1 MKPYIWMLLSLTAV
15 SVSMGACR
23 PKQTAVRSA
32 GGMVF
37 CVADTVT
44 IGELPDTVHLGRMR
58 EGERIVKEFR
68 VRNSGSV
75 PMVVGKV
82 DSDCGCIFSEYDRQ
96 PVAPGGE
103 VALSVS
109 FDSGGYR
116 GYILK
121 KVDVVT
127 TLRPQPLTFYMDA
140 YIEG

>member
-1 MKPYIWMLLSLTAV
+1 MLLSLTAV
-15 SVSMGACR
+15 SVSMEACR
-23 PKQTAVRSA
+23 PKQTAVRSS

-44 IGELPDTVHLGRMR
+44 LGELPDTVHLGRMR

-121 KVDVVT
+121 KVDVMT

>member
-23 PKQTAVRSA
+23 PKQTAVRSS

-44 IGELPDTVHLGRMR
+44 LGELPDTVHLGRMR

>member
-15 SVSMGACR
+15 SASMGACR
-23 PKQTAVRSA
+23 PKQTAVRSS

-44 IGELPDTVHLGRMR
+44 LGELPDTVHLGRMR

-121 KVDVVT
+121 KVDVMT

>member
-15 SVSMGACR
+15 GVFMLSCR
-23 PKQTAVRSA
+23 QKQTAVRSS
-32 GGMVF
+32 GGMIF

-44 IGELPDTVHLGRMR
+44 LGELPDTVHLGRMR

-96 PVAPGGE
+96 PVAPGE
-103 VALSVS
+103 EKILSVS

-121 KVDVVT
+121 KVNIVT
-127 TLRPQPLTFYMDA
+127 TVRPQPLTFYMDA
-140 YIEG
+140 YIE